1 MGTLN
6 VASLNSTSLNST
18 NLTSTGGNINIDG
31 TWTGAPVGTIIG
43 TAYGSSTTQV
53 VLAASKA
60 YTEIA
65 NLTYTTKAANSIFFL
80 TGYAHCYGNGGAY
93 TSSTRANIGFEVVS
107 GGVTTRITG
116 FDGASG
122 GDSWGT
128 QSYPGCILA
137 RHDQYT
143 SSFAAGTAC
152 TFKLLGASYDLSAAK
167 FNTSGYN
174 HKCVLTL
181 FEIAT

>member
-43 TAYGSSTTQV
+43 TAYGSSTTTV
-53 VLAASKA
+53 SVGAIRT
-60 YTEIA
+60 YVEIA

-80 TGYAHCYGNGGAY
+80 TGYTHCYGSGGSY
-93 TSSTRANIGFEVVS
+93 TSSSRANIGFEVVS

-116 FDGASG
+116 IDGAS

-137 RHDQYT
+137 RHEQYT
-143 SSFAAGTAC
+143 SSFAAGASC
-152 TFKLLGASYDLSAAK
+152 TFKLLGASFDLSTAN
-167 FNTSGYN
+167 FNHPGYN

>member
-6 VASLNSTSLNST
+6 VANLNSTSLNST

-31 TWTGAPVGTIIG
+31 TWIGAPAGTIIG
-43 TAYGSSTTQV
+43 TAYGSSTTNV
-53 VLAASKA
+53 SVGTSKT
-60 YTEIA
+60 YVEIA

-80 TGYAHCYGNGGAY
+80 TGYAHCYGSGGAY

-116 FDGASG
+116 VDGNSG
-122 GDSWGT
+122 DTWGT

-152 TFKLLGASYDLSAAK
+152 TFKLLGASFDLSTAK
-167 FNTSGYN
+167 FNHPGYN

>member
-6 VASLNSTSLNST
+6 VSNLNSTSLNST
-18 NLTSTGGNINIDG
+18 NLTSVGGNINIDG
-31 TWTGAPVGTIIG
+31 AWTGAPVGTIIG
-43 TAYGSSTTQV
+43 TAYGSSTTTV
-53 VLAASKA
+53 TLAATQT
-60 YTEIA
+60 YVEIA

-80 TGYAHCYGNGGAY
+80 TGYSHCYGSGGSY
-93 TSSTRANIGFEVVS
+93 TGSTRANIGFEVVS
-107 GGVTTRITG
+107 GGVTTRISG
-116 FDGASG
+116 VDGSS

-137 RHDQYT
+137 RHEQYT

-152 TFKLLGASYDLSAAK
+152 TFKLLGASFDLSTCK
-167 FNTSGYN
+167 FNHPGYN